1 MFIIY
6 ESALTSSINGIK
18 SQDNDTVEFIAT
30 LQEAN
35 VKNRN
40 GRIYPKEVIDAAL
53 KGPIVQEKLRTK
65 TLFGEVGH
73 PYSQELSRQANV
85 DMRNASFRIEEF
97 WWEGNFLKGKCKTL
111 PTSLGKDMAALLKE
125 GCELFF
131 FI

>member
-40 GRIYPKEVIDAAL
+40 GRLYP
-53 KGPIVQEKLRTK
+53 
-65 TLFGEVGH
+65 
-73 PYSQELSRQANV
+73 
-85 DMRNASFRIEEF
+85 
-97 WWEGNFLKGKCKTL
+97 
-111 PTSLGKDMAALLKE
+111 
-125 GCELFF
+125 
-131 FI
+131 